1 MTKITFAI
9 FTALGLMLASVLF
22 PAVDAFAC
30 TCTTSCSTLSC
41 TCTTSGTTGTYNSLP
56 TTLSNGTKNT
66 LPYTDPNAVL
76 QHTLPASISVAG
88 GTTTLYYSG
97 SCSCTNPAGC
107 AGGTQT
113 CSGGSCGACS
123 GGPSKDGCGYCGGS
137 TSCSGSCT
145 NGSGCSN
152 GTSVCSGDS
161 CVCSG
166 GSGKDA
172 CGYCGGGVGS
182 CGGSCTNGSGCSN
195 GTYACSGDSCVCTGG
210 SGKDVCGTCGGSVGS
225 NVCTA
230 TGCGTTSGTWT
241 CGGSCTATMVPCSCT
256 SLPWTYN
263 VAYAYPN
270 YTNNGSRSFCLPGSA
285 VMTGVSSPAS
295 GCGNPGTPSTLCSPT
310 FSLSCSSSCAVCTC
324 IADCSPCSM
333 TPFTGNC
340 GQYCPATCD
349 TYCIDASTCYYAGS

>member
-56 TTLSNGTKNT
+56 TTLSNGTQQT
-66 LPYTDPNAVL
+66 LPYTDPSAVY
-76 QHTLPASISVAG
+76 QHTLPTNVTSSG

-97 SCSCTNPAGC
+97 SCSCTNPSGC
-107 AGGTQT
+107 AGGTQS
-113 CSGGSCGACS
+113 CSNGSCGACS
-123 GGPSKDGCGYCGGS
+123 GGPS
-137 TSCSGSCT
+137 
-145 NGSGCSN
+145 
-152 GTSVCSGDS
+152 
-161 CVCSG
+161 
-166 GSGKDA
+166 KDA

-195 GTYACSGDSCVCTGG
+195 GTATCSGDSCVCSGG

-349 TYCIDASTCYYAGS
+349 TYCADASTCYSAGS